1 VNGVTDSEIKAQVEN
16 SKKFLA
22 KIADLYEP
30 ANGPWIWGQ
39 RNPTALD
46 VQVAVF
52 IARLHDVR
60 WCGLVPA
67 KIAQLRE
74 NVIGDI
80 GMAGV
85 VSGAKY
91 NVQCARSGRELR
103 NEKGIRTSTTK
114 KTI

>member
-1 VNGVTDSEIKAQVEN
+1 MQNEKVNGVTDSEIKAQVEN
-16 SKKFLA
+16 SKKFLT

-30 ANGPWIWGQ
+30 ANGPWLWGQ

-67 KIAQLRE
+67 KLAQLRE
-74 NVIGDI
+74 NVIGTLEWQELYQ
-80 GMAGV
+80 G
-85 VSGAKY
+85 
-91 NVQCARSGRELR
+91 RSTMFSVPGPGE
-103 NEKGIRTSTTK
+103 S
-114 KTI
+114 